1 MLMTSA
7 PSLNDGNRIQRL
19 GLLADASATI
29 LKPPLNDFKNIRLVL
44 RQQNPM

>member
-7 PSLNDGNRIQRL
+7 PSLNDGTRIQRL

-29 LKPPLNDFKNIRLVL
+29 LKPPLNDFKNIRLVF
-44 RQQNPM
+44 RQNPR